1 MKYCIKIQGGLG
13 NQIFQW
19 AQGIFMESLGAK
31 IYYDIS
37 FYSRNN
43 GSEIIPNRDFELDK
57 ILIEPISKYSS
68 HEAKLIEG
76 YWQTNHNIDS
86 VENTILKKI
95 KPCKVET
102 KKDSCSIH
110 VRRGDYA
117 KLSHIY
123 YNLNKDYYIKSLE
136 TVNPSGP
143 IYVFSDDIDWCK
155 KNLSITEAIYP
166 EGNSATED
174 FNLMR
179 SCNHNIISNST
190 FSWWA
195 AFLNRNED
203 KKIIQPSIWFKNE
216 SQGKLLKP
224 SWQTI

>member
-31 IYYDIS
+31 ICYDIS

-43 GSEIIPNRDFELDK
+43 GSKIIPNRDFELDK
-57 ILIEPISKYSS
+57 ILIEPISKYSR
-68 HEAKLIEG
+68 HEAKSIEG

-110 VRRGDYA
+110 VRRGDYT
-117 KLSHIY
+117 KLSYIY
-123 YNLNKDYYIKSLE
+123 HNLNKDYYIKSLE
-136 TVNPSGP
+136 TVNPSGLV
-143 IYVFSDDIDWCK
+143 YVFSDDIDWCK